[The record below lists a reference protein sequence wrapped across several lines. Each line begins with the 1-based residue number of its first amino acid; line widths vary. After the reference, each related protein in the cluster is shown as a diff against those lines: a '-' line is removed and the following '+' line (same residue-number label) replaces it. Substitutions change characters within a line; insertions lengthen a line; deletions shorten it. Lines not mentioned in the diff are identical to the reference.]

1 MILAID
7 IGNTN
12 IVVGCIDD
20 KKTYFIERLS
30 TNRTKT
36 ELEYAVDL
44 KNVLDIYHIRKTDI
58 EGCIISSVV
67 PQITNIAKL
76 AAEKILKKDAIV
88 LGPGIKTGLNIMMDN
103 PGQLGADQVADAVA
117 GIANYPV
124 PLILIDMGTATTA
137 SVVNSR
143 KQYVGGMILPGVGVS
158 LDALTARASQLSG
171 ISIDAPRHIIG
182 KNTIECMKSGVLYSN
197 AAALDGI
204 IDRIEEELGEK
215 TTVVATGGLAK
226 KIIPHCKRKIILD
239 EELLLKGLLIIYE
252 KNKEFSGNIKI
263 VHQIINADEL
273 FFCPQNG
280 FGLTKRQKQ
289 NQPEQVL

>member
-7 IGNTN
+7 VGNTN

-20 KKTYFIERLS
+20 RKTYFIERLS

-44 KNVLDIYHIRKTDI
+44 KNVLDIYHIKKTEI

-67 PQITNIAKL
+67 PQITNIVKL
-76 AAEKILKKDAIV
+76 AAEKILKKNAIV
-88 LGPGIKTGLNIMMDN
+88 LGPGVKTGLNIMMDN

-117 GIANYPV
+117 GISGYPV

-137 SVVNSR
+137 SVVNSK
-143 KQYVGGMILPGVGVS
+143 KQYVGGMSLPGVGVS

-171 ISIDAPRHIIG
+171 ISIDAPRHVIG

-215 TTVVATGGLAK
+215 ATVVATGGLAK
-226 KIIPHCKRKIILD
+226 KIVPHCKREIILD
-239 EELLLKGLLIIYE
+239 EELLLRGLLIIYE
-252 KNKEFSGNIKI
+252 KNK
-263 VHQIINADEL
+263 
-273 FFCPQNG
+273 
-280 FGLTKRQKQ
+280 
-289 NQPEQVL
+289 

>member
-12 IVVGCIDD
+12 IVVGCIDEE
-20 KKTYFIERLS
+20 KIYFTERLS
-30 TNRTKT
+30 TVRTKT

-44 KNVLDIYHIRKTDI
+44 KTVLDIYHIKLTDI

-67 PQITNIAKL
+67 PQITGIAKL
-76 AAEKILKKDAIV
+76 AAEKILKKEVMV
-88 LGPGIKTGLNIMMDN
+88 LGPGVKTGLNIVMDN
-103 PGQLGADQVADAVA
+103 PGQLGADLVADAVA
-117 GIANYPV
+117 GLASYPV
-124 PLILIDMGTATTA
+124 PLVVIDMGTATTI
-137 SVVNSR
+137 SVVNSK
-143 KQYVGGMILPGVGVS
+143 KQYIGGMIMPGVGIS

-215 TTVVATGGLAK
+215 TTVIATGGLAK
-226 KIIPHCKRKIILD
+226 KIVPHCRKEIILD
-239 EELLLKGLLIIYE
+239 EELLLKGLMLIYR
-252 KNKEFSGNIKI
+252 KNK
-263 VHQIINADEL
+263 
-273 FFCPQNG
+273 
-280 FGLTKRQKQ
+280 
-289 NQPEQVL
+289 

>member
-7 IGNTN
+7 VGNTN

-20 KKTYFIERLS
+20 RKTYFIERLS

-44 KNVLDIYHIRKTDI
+44 KNVLDIYHIKKTEI

-67 PQITNIAKL
+67 PQITNIVKL
-76 AAEKILKKDAIV
+76 AAEKILKKNAIV
-88 LGPGIKTGLNIMMDN
+88 LGPGVKTGLNIMMDN

-117 GIANYPV
+117 GISGYPV

-137 SVVNSR
+137 SVVNSK
-143 KQYVGGMILPGVGVS
+143 KQYVGGIILPGVGVS

-171 ISIDAPRHIIG
+171 ISIDAPRHVIG

-215 TTVVATGGLAK
+215 ATVVATGGLAK
-226 KIIPHCKRKIILD
+226 KIVPHCKREIILD
-239 EELLLKGLLIIYE
+239 EELLLRGLLIIYE
-252 KNKEFSGNIKI
+252 KNK
-263 VHQIINADEL
+263 
-273 FFCPQNG
+273 
-280 FGLTKRQKQ
+280 
-289 NQPEQVL
+289 